1 MLQIL
6 IEKWLFVGAVA
17 GFVLFW
23 AWESLA
29 PFMAQRSRARHA
41 AGNLILAGINA
52 TVLAVVFSGAT
63 VAIAEVSAS
72 RHWGLL
78 HSVDLTTSVRVALA
92 FLFLDAWN
100 YGWHRLNHRFP
111 ILWRF
116 HQVHHSDPVM
126 DVSTATRFHCGE
138 IAISATL
145 RLPLIPILGVPIEG
159 LILDSDTTLFC
170 CWRRNST
177 MPTCHCPARSTG
189 SFVMPWCLPTCT
201 NSTTRVRSWKPTP
214 TMLASSRYGTAYSGP
229 IAKKR
234 TADRFASVSIRSTAI
249 SGNRFLVSGW
259 LLLFRPRTRKFRPGL
274 HSLCQSES
282 NPHDS
287 NPLFSSR
294 PRGTRRK
301 ARRPRLASKFVY
313 IAQRTVWPQAGA
325 MNRAPTSLTESICFH
340 SWRPRVRKAG

>member
-1 MLQIL
+1 MLRIL

-126 DVSTATRFHCGE
+126 DVSTATRFHFGE

-159 LILDSDTTLFC
+159 LILYDAILLLATQFHHANLSLPAQIDRLVRYALVSPDMHKLHHSREKLETDST
-170 CWRRNST
+170 
-177 MPTCHCPARSTG
+177 
-189 SFVMPWCLPTCT
+189 
-201 NSTTRVRSWKPTP
+201 
-214 TMLASSRYGTAYSGP
+214 Y
-229 IAKKR
+229 
-234 TADRFASVSIRSTAI
+234 ASVLSLWDRLFRTYRQKKDCRSIRFGLDSFNGDERQSLSSLWMAP
-249 SGNRFLVSGW
+249 FVPPQDPQVSP
-259 LLLFRPRTRKFRPGL
+259 RPKL
-274 HSLCQSES
+274 SLSE
-282 NPHDS
+282 
-287 NPLFSSR
+287 
-294 PRGTRRK
+294 
-301 ARRPRLASKFVY
+301 
-313 IAQRTVWPQAGA
+313 
-325 MNRAPTSLTESICFH
+325 
-340 SWRPRVRKAG
+340 